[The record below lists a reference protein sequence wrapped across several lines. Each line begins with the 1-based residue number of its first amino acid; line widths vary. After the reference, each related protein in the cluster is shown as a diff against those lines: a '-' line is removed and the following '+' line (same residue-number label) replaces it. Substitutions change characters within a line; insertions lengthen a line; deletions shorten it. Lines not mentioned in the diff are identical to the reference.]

1 MLKIAFLRVWPVSQ
15 IFTDTS
21 LTNTHTVEFPHL
33 YLPLKHRQWSFHM
46 WTYPS
51 QIQWRFHIFY
61 RLHTDSGVSTCVL
74 THHTQTAE
82 FPQSRASIGDT
93 WPSHSP
99 HPASTWQLPRYSVPR
114 SSARS
119 HVRYQEGGLVLQCSG
134 PPSPRHSSKC
144 DWHWYSCVFLSVLL
158 GWSHLQN
165 VFWII

>member
-1 MLKIAFLRVWPVSQ
+1 MLKIAFLRVWPVFQSLPTPHSQ
-15 IFTDTS
+15 
-21 LTNTHTVEFPHL
+21 THT
-33 YLPLKHRQWSFHM
+33 QWSFHIF
-46 WTYPS
+46 TYPS
-51 QIQWRFHIFY
+51 NTDNGVSTCVLTLHKYNGDSTSY
-61 RLHTDSGVSTCVL
+61 RLHKDSGVSTCVL
-74 THHTQTAE
+74 THHRQTAE

-165 VFWII
+165 VFWEI